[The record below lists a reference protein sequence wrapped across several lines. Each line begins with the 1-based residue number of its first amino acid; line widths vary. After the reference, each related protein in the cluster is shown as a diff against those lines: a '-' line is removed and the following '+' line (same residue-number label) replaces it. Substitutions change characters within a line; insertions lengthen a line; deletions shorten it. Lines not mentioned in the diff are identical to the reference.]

1 MRRVIAPAPH
11 IASTMLYTRKHVL
24 DESGCEI
31 IRSKPSSGER

>member
-1 MRRVIAPAPH
+1 MLRVIASVPN

-24 DESGCEI
+24 DESGCEN